1 MSESVP
7 VPPAAGP
14 AAPARILR
22 MSRGFSALFWGLP
35 LLSAAHALALLAV
48 VPVRW
53 LSLAYPASF
62 LPVAWGLW
70 MLPRD
75 GEWTPHWHGKLGRA
89 WLWTLAAFYL
99 SPFAVWWPQVPL
111 RIYFA
116 VNAAAH
122 YAATLGLLVALNRLA
137 GAAARGLGDAA
148 LKREALAGTGMVL
161 WLSGCTV
168 GALAWM
174 FHRAGL
180 FEAGL
185 ATVLLRIAGLPAEA
199 RTLLLLPY
207 AMTAYVM
214 WRAKE
219 AGFRLAAEPDRG

>member
-1 MSESVP
+1 
-7 VPPAAGP
+7 
-14 AAPARILR
+14 
-22 MSRGFSALFWGLP
+22 
-35 LLSAAHALALLAV
+35 
-48 VPVRW
+48 
-53 LSLAYPASF
+53 
-62 LPVAWGLW
+62 